1 MKMTDYTFHCP
12 FLSQIVYLTRER
24 IEHIRGGH
32 PEFNA
37 MEEPTMIETIR
48 ITIKEP
54 SIIVPSRKDP
64 DGLVFAK
71 WQPHIYGGKYVVVTV
86 ITSLERNWIITAFI
100 SRYKPKGIVLWMQ
113 D

>member
-1 MKMTDYTFHCP
+1 MTDYIFDSP
-12 FLSQIVYLTRER
+12 FLGKIVYLTRER

-37 MEEPTMIETIR
+37 MDEPVMIETIR
-48 ITIKEP
+48 ATIEKP

-71 WQPHIYGGKYVVVTV
+71 WEPNIYGGKYVVVTV
-86 ITSLERNWIITAFI
+86 IASLERNWIITAFI
-100 SRYKPKGIVLWMQ
+100 SRYKPKGVVLWMQ

>member
-1 MKMTDYTFHCP
+1 MTDYTLDCP
-12 FLSQIVYLTRER
+12 FLGEIVYLTRER

-37 MEEPTMIETIR
+37 MEEQVMIEIIRRTIE
-48 ITIKEP
+48 KP
-54 SIIVPSRKDP
+54 SIIVQSRKDP

-71 WQPHIYGGKYVVVTV
+71 WEPRIYGGKYVVVTV
-86 ITSLERNWIITAFI
+86 ITSHERNWIITAFI